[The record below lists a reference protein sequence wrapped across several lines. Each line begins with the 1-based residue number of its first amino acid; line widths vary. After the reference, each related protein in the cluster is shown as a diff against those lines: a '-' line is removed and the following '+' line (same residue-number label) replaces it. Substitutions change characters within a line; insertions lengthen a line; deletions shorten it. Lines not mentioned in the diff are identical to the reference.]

1 MIILTSSCS
10 QSNRRK
16 TFGEDRTLWRSP
28 PRFSQIESVPHHK
41 VKEEKSE
48 RRGTWVSG
56 AGGPSEGRA
65 GLKRIQKATA
75 YLHGNECPGTNSAWP
90 SPPLAPPHSHSLR
103 TVASPPISHLSDE
116 GVSDFPVIPF
126 SRPEAFTHCSL
137 LRIIAL
143 AWAVVHGHRV
153 DGGHR
158 LWIASRVTV
167 ARLWVGRVGR
177 VATRQDRRLPVAP
190 LGRRARVQRV
200 AVLIRRGGT
209 GAGHGRSRAE
219 GT

>member
-90 SPPLAPPHSHSLR
+90 SPPPAPPHSHSLR

-143 AWAVVHGHRV
+143 AWAWEQIKYDQLGTWDMWPQSQSLHDIISESQGSPVERQGYNSGTPHPNQV
-153 DGGHR
+153 
-158 LWIASRVTV
+158 LWMPS
-167 ARLWVGRVGR
+167 
-177 VATRQDRRLPVAP
+177 
-190 LGRRARVQRV
+190 
-200 AVLIRRGGT
+200 
-209 GAGHGRSRAE
+209 E
-219 GT
+219 